1 MYFQIFR
8 LLELPNEIAER
19 QAIRN
24 STLEAR
30 SKFIQSILEN
40 KDIRNLEDFIS
51 VELLE
56 YEEVRKT
63 SIYDILT

>member
-56 YEEVRKT
+56 YEEVRKKCPFQ
-63 SIYDILT
+63 IY